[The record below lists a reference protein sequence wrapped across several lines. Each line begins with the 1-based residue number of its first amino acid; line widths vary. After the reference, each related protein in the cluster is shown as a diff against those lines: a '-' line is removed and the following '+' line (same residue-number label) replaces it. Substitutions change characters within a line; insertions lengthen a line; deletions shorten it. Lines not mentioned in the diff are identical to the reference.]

1 MGKRYLSLKDI
12 ASTTRRREGLGT
24 SLRAA
29 LEAWSTGVGIFIV
42 LFATSV
48 GYIAFRGEHD
58 VRSVLNFVGGM
69 YQASPVDEPQM
80 SIAATAL
87 GLSEGY
93 LGASKDE

>member
-1 MGKRYLSLKDI
+1 MSRRYLSLKEI
-12 ASTTRRREGLGT
+12 ASTTRRREGLGP

-29 LEAWSTGVGIFIV
+29 LEAWSSGVGIFLVIFV
-42 LFATSV
+42 TSV

-58 VRSVLNFVGGM
+58 ARSVLNFVGGM
-69 YQASPVDEPQM
+69 NQASPVGEPQM

-93 LGASKDE
+93 VGVSKNE